1 MLLLCYFIIRVDTI
15 LVVGARHPVWKHTSL
30 VLFFCLFSISRAG
43 CSSVARKPL
52 RSVRVNGVGSHEI
65 GSGFNSRRRS
75 HPRFNSLGIRS
86 HPRFN
91 SLGIRSH
98 PRFNS
103 LGIRSH
109 PRFNSLGIRSHP
121 RFNSLG
127 IRSHDS
133 VQGSIPGDGVIR
145 GSIP

>member
-1 MLLLCYFIIRVDTI
+1 METHEFGTV
-15 LVVGARHPVWKHTSL
+15 
-30 VLFFCLFSISRAG
+30 FLFSISRAG

-75 HPRFNSLGIRS
+75 QPGSIPGRGPAGFNSLDIRS

-103 LGIRSH
+103 RCKRAMIRKPFTTLFQASWLSVEAFTSH
-109 PRFNSLGIRSHP
+109 S
-121 RFNSLG
+121 
-127 IRSHDS
+127 
-133 VQGSIPGDGVIR
+133 
-145 GSIP
+145 

>member
-52 RSVRVNGVGSHEI
+52 RSVRVNGVESHEI

-75 HPRFNSLGIRS
+75 QP
-86 HPRFN
+86 
-91 SLGIRSH
+91 
-98 PRFNS
+98 
-103 LGIRSH
+103 
-109 PRFNSLGIRSHP
+109 
-121 RFNSLG
+121 
-127 IRSHDS
+127 
-133 VQGSIPGDGVIR
+133 GSIPGRGPAGFNCLGKRSHDLGAILPLYSKPR
-145 GSIP
+145 GSRSRHLHLTHDAVSVL

>member
-98 PRFNS
+98 DLGAIHYFIPSLVALGRGIYISLMIRFLYYNC
-103 LGIRSH
+103 LGFDLVLWLQHNI
-109 PRFNSLGIRSHP
+109 
-121 RFNSLG
+121 
-127 IRSHDS
+127 
-133 VQGSIPGDGVIR
+133 IPNTV
-145 GSIP
+145 

>member
-86 HPRFN
+86 HDSKAIHYFIPSLVALGRGIYISLMIRFLYYN
-91 SLGIRSH
+91 CLGFDLVLWLQHNI
-98 PRFNS
+98 
-103 LGIRSH
+103 
-109 PRFNSLGIRSHP
+109 
-121 RFNSLG
+121 
-127 IRSHDS
+127 
-133 VQGSIPGDGVIR
+133 IPNTV
-145 GSIP
+145 

>member
-75 HPRFNSLGIRS
+75 QPGSIPGRGPAGFNY
-86 HPRFN
+86 
-91 SLGIRSH
+91 
-98 PRFNS
+98 
-103 LGIRSH
+103 
-109 PRFNSLGIRSHP
+109 
-121 RFNSLG
+121 LG

-133 VQGSIPGDGVIR
+133 KAIHYFIPSLVALGRGIYISLMIR
-145 GSIP
+145 FLYYNCLGFDLVLWLQHNIIPNTV